1 MKKETLTTI
10 AERTG
15 FSITTISRSLSG
27 KAEQYRIS
35 AATVET
41 IRKEAARCGYDSGRK
56 SHRDDELNY
65 KTIGLMLP
73 SISNPYFADLA
84 SVTISELSKIG
95 YSIIIM
101 DTMES
106 SQKLM
111 EGIRS
116 LIARKVEG
124 IIAVPCG
131 EYTPEIDTLGKEIP
145 IVLMD
150 RFYEESPIPY
160 VATNNYQGAFEATN
174 KLIAKGHRKIA
185 CIQGVEASMPNK
197 ERIKGFM
204 DAMNGAG
211 LGDEASISG
220 DEFSIQNGYTEMK
233 LLLEQPDR
241 PSAIFAL
248 SNTILMGAFKAI
260 KEAGL
265 RIPEDIAMIG
275 FDDNEYLDYL
285 SPSIYRVGQPLESM
299 ATLAVK
305 ILMDKISGGNHFNS
319 RIRLAPAMIPGDSL

>member
-27 KAEQYRIS
+27 KAEKYRIS

-56 SHRDDELNY
+56 ARKEEDQNN
-65 KTIGLMLP
+65 KTIGLLLP

-84 SVTISELSKIG
+84 SATISELSKIG

-106 SQKLM
+106 AQKLM
-111 EGIRS
+111 SGIRS
-116 LIARKVEG
+116 LIARKVDG

-131 EYTPEIDTLGKEIP
+131 EYTAEIDALGKDIP

-150 RFYEESPIPY
+150 RFYEESTIPY
-160 VATNNYQGAFEATN
+160 VTTNNYQGAFDATN
-174 KLIAKGHRKIA
+174 KLIARGHRKIA

-197 ERIKGFM
+197 ERIKGYM

-211 LGDEASISG
+211 IGDEAYITG
-220 DEFSIQNGYTEMK
+220 DEFSVQNGYTEMK
-233 LLLEQPDR
+233 LLLEQAEHPT
-241 PSAIFAL
+241 AIFAL
-248 SNTILMGAFKAI
+248 SNTILMGAFKAV

-265 RIPEDIAMIG
+265 RIPEDVAMIG

-285 SPSIYRVGQPLESM
+285 TPSIYRVGQPLESM

-305 ILMDKISGGNHFNS
+305 ILMDKISGDNHFNS
-319 RIRLAPAMIPGDSL
+319 RIRLAPSMIPGDSI